1 MLYGGG
7 QRVLFL
13 RPKASIRA
21 VGGADPAVLF
31 WPILA
36 MTGVG
41 MPRDQGSVD
50 GSVARL

>member
-1 MLYGGG
+1 MGGG
-7 QRVLFL
+7 QCVLVL

-21 VGGADPAVLF
+21 VGGADPAVPVR
-31 WPILA
+31 PILA

-41 MPRDQGSVD
+41 MPRDQGPVD